1 MEKTIKGFINEMS
14 YKLNM
19 EEIETIIIDYQD
31 TIIDFIVNHQYVAK
45 YKREMFE
52 LCEVIRSDKFFKTI
66 SVMIQAEDERIQSD
80 MAYVLFTATNYNCV
94 DEEMKAKA
102 LQLGYQLRE
111 MEFGHDMVK
120 DQATNTCILISKV
133 KAVQWFETTPHIRS
147 KSVENIVKSL
157 PTMLYSAYHE
167 RYKATEIP
175 TKVILAILTKAVPE
189 LRPEEIVTAFC
200 KTEFPK
206 DLNTEVRQ
214 FALRVR
220 AFIYELCGR
229 MSEEELLNALRIAS
243 VSMTKFNERT
253 NLNESFVNKYLDYR
267 LLVNI
272 YEDCKKNKAKF
283 PTDMLKALQVIAKFI
298 KKNVKFKPLF

>member
-19 EEIETIIIDYQD
+19 EELERVIVDYQD
-31 TIIDFIVNHQYVAK
+31 TIIDYIVNHQYVAK

-52 LCEVIRSDKFFKTI
+52 LCEVIRSDKYFKTI
-66 SVMIQAEDERIQSD
+66 AVMIEAEDERIQSD

-94 DEEMKAKA
+94 DEDLKAQA
-102 LQLGYQLRE
+102 LHLGFKLRE
-111 MEFGHDMVK
+111 MEFGHDIVK

-133 KAVQWFETTPHIRS
+133 KAIQWFETTPHIRS
-147 KSVENIVKSL
+147 KSVENIIKSL

-167 RYKATEIP
+167 KYKATEIP
-175 TKVILAILTKAVPE
+175 TKVILAILLKAIPE
-189 LRPEEIVTAFC
+189 LKPEEIVTAFC

-206 DLNTEVRQ
+206 DLNPEVRQ
-214 FALRVR
+214 FALRIR
-220 AFIYELCGR
+220 AFIYELCGK

-253 NLNESFVNKYLDYR
+253 NLNEGFVNKYLDYR